1 MMAAALPVFESR
13 RLEVLQSY
21 EVLDTPEEA
30 AFDELVQLA
39 SHICQVPIALVSLV
53 DGKRQWFKSRL
64 GLAAH
69 ETPRELAFCAHA
81 ILQPGQVLQVS
92 DAQQDPRFAD
102 NPLVT
107 DDPNIRF
114 YAGMPLVTPDGHALG
129 TLCVID
135 RTPRTLTPAQDNALR
150 VLGRQVMALLT
161 LRRTLAQQERE
172 ALRNRQL
179 ARAVEQSPVQ
189 VLMADADGNIAYVN
203 PKLLELTGY
212 SAEELM
218 GRNPR
223 VFQSGNKSKQ
233 EYKDLWQTLRSGRT
247 WYGEFCNKKKSGEL
261 YWEQAS
267 ISPLLDANKRITH
280 YVAVKED
287 ITERRRTQELLRA
300 KNEELKGFAYTV
312 SHDLKAPLRG
322 ITGYA
327 QELVRKHQDGLSERA
342 RFCISQIIT
351 ASTNLDQLIEDLLK
365 YARLDSETPAVSEVK
380 LDALVESLLR
390 DRSFTLTE
398 QKTELRVDVPPL
410 RVYTWERGLQ
420 QVLSNLISNAIK
432 YSRDSLPP
440 RVSIKAEMIPG
451 RCELQVSD
459 NGIGFDMKYHD
470 RIFGLFNRLV
480 RPSEFEGTGAGLAI
494 VKKVLEKMG
503 GSVRAESVLGQGTT
517 FYVEI
522 PCGDQGPAT

>member
-1 MMAAALPVFESR
+1 MMAAELPVLESR
-13 RLEVLQSY
+13 RLESLQSY

-39 SHICQVPIALVSLV
+39 SHICQVPIALVSLI

-81 ILQPGQVLQVS
+81 ILQPDQVLQVS
-92 DAQQDPRFAD
+92 DAQQDPRFVD

-161 LRRTLAQQERE
+161 LRRTLAQQELE
-172 ALRNRQL
+172 AQRNRQL

-203 PKLLELTGY
+203 PSLTELTGY
-212 SAEELM
+212 SADELI

-223 VFQSGNKSKQ
+223 ILQSGTTTPQ
-233 EYKDLWQTLRSGRT
+233 EYKELWQTLRSGRT

-267 ISPLLDANKRITH
+267 ISPLLDANRRITH

-287 ITERRRTQELLRA
+287 ITERRRTQELLRT
-300 KNEELKGFAYTV
+300 KNEELKSFAYTV

-327 QELVRKHQDGLSERA
+327 QELVRKHQDGLGERA

-365 YARLDSETPAVSEVK
+365 YARLDAETPAVSEVK

-398 QKTELRVDVPPL
+398 QKTELSVEVPPL
-410 RVYTWERGLQ
+410 RLCTWERGLQ

-432 YSRDSLPP
+432 YSRNSLPP
-440 RVSIKAEMIPG
+440 KVSIKAEMMPG
-451 RCELQVSD
+451 RCQLQVSD

-480 RPSEFEGTGAGLAI
+480 RPTEFEGTGAGLAI

-522 PCGDQGPAT
+522 PCGDKGPAK

>member
-1 MMAAALPVFESR
+1 MTAAGLPVSESQ
-13 RLEVLQSY
+13 RLGALQSY
-21 EVLDTPEEA
+21 GVLDTPDES

-39 SHICQVPIALVSLV
+39 SYICQVPIALVSLV
-53 DGKRQWFKSRL
+53 DDHRQWFKSRVGL
-64 GLAAH
+64 GVQ

-81 ILQPGQVLQVS
+81 ILQPDQVLQVP

-107 DDPNIRF
+107 EDPNIRF
-114 YAGMPLVTPDGHALG
+114 YAGMPLVTPEGHALG

-135 RTPRTLTPAQDNALR
+135 RTPRTLTPAQDKALR

-161 LRRTLAQQERE
+161 LRRALAQQQRDD
-172 ALRNRQL
+172 LRNRQL

-189 VLMADADGNIAYVN
+189 VLMADAIGNIVYVN
-203 PKLLELTGY
+203 PKLSEITGY
-212 SAEELM
+212 SAEELI

-223 VFQSGNKSKQ
+223 LFQSGNKTPQ
-233 EYKDLWQTLRSGRT
+233 EYKELWQTLRSGRT
-247 WYGEFCNKKKSGEL
+247 WYGEFCNKKKNGDL

-267 ISPLLDANKRITH
+267 ISPLLDVNKRITH

-327 QELVRKHQDGLSERA
+327 QEMVRKHQDGLSERA
-342 RFCISQIIT
+342 QFCISQIIT
-351 ASTNLDQLIEDLLK
+351 ASTNLDRLIEDLLK
-365 YARLDSETPAVSEVK
+365 YARLDAETLTFSDVR
-380 LDALVESLLR
+380 LDTLVDGLLR
-390 DRSFTLTE
+390 DRSFTLAE
-398 QKTELRVDVPPL
+398 QKTELTVSLPPL
-410 RVYTWERGLQ
+410 PLHTWERGLQ
-420 QVLSNLISNAIK
+420 QVLSNLITNAIK

-440 RVSIKAEMIPG
+440 KITIKAVMHPG
-451 RCELQVSD
+451 RCEIVVQD

-470 RIFGLFNRLV
+470 RIYGLFNRLV
-480 RPSEFEGTGAGLAI
+480 RPEKFEGTGAGLAI
-494 VKKVLEKMG
+494 VKKILEKLG
-503 GSVRAESVLGQGTT
+503 GSIRAESVLGQGTT
-517 FYVEI
+517 FFVEV
-522 PCGDQGPAT
+522 PCDQTGPAK

>member
-1 MMAAALPVFESR
+1 MMPAALPVLESR
-13 RLEVLQSY
+13 RMAALQSY

-39 SHICQVPIALVSLV
+39 SHICQVPIALVTLV
-53 DGKRQWFKSRL
+53 DGQRQWFKSRV
-64 GLAAH
+64 GVTPH

-81 ILQPGQVLQVS
+81 ILQPDQVLQVP

-107 DDPNIRF
+107 DHPNIRF

-129 TLCVID
+129 TLCVMD
-135 RTPRTLTPAQDNALR
+135 TTPRTLTPAQDNALR

-161 LRRTLAQQERE
+161 LRRALAQQERE
-172 ALRNRQL
+172 AQRNRQL

-203 PKLLELTGY
+203 PSLTELTGY
-212 SAEELM
+212 RADELI

-223 VFQSGNKSKQ
+223 IFQSGTKTTQ
-233 EYKDLWQTLRSGRT
+233 EYKELWQTLRCGRT

-267 ISPLLDANKRITH
+267 ISPLLDANKQITH

-322 ITGYA
+322 ISGYA
-327 QELVRKHQDGLSERA
+327 QELMRKHQERLGERA

-351 ASTNLDQLIEDLLK
+351 ASTNLDHLIEDLLK

-380 LDALVESLLR
+380 LDALVESLMR
-390 DRSFTLTE
+390 DRSFILTE
-398 QKTELRVDVPPL
+398 QKTEISVVVPALRL
-410 RVYTWERGLQ
+410 YTWERGLQ
-420 QVLSNLISNAIK
+420 QVLGNLISNAIK
-432 YSRDSLPP
+432 YSRNSQPP

-451 RCELQVSD
+451 RCQLQVRD
-459 NGIGFDMKYHD
+459 NGIGFDMKYRD

-480 RPSEFEGTGAGLAI
+480 RPTEFEGTGAGLAI

-503 GSVRAESVLGQGTT
+503 GSIRAESVPGQGAT
-517 FYVEI
+517 FFVEI
-522 PCGDQGPAT
+522 PCGDKGLAK